1 METMLYCTPEV
12 TEYHEYYAAY
22 VARAAGADVIQ
33 LLAAQMLD
41 TGRFLRRFR
50 DAEAERSPA
59 LGEWTMKEVISHL
72 CDFERVFSYRI
83 LCISRGEDAA
93 LPSFEQDA
101 YVAVSGANARSLASL
116 ADELASL
123 RRSTVLQLHGLP
135 LDAWQRTGV
144 ASGWSISVRA
154 LATVIAGH
162 EQGHLADLR
171 RDYLS

>member
-1 METMLYCTPEV
+1 M
-12 TEYHEYYAAY
+12 
-22 VARAAGADVIQ
+22 
-33 LLAAQMLD
+33 
-41 TGRFLRRFR
+41 
-50 DAEAERSPA
+50 
-59 LGEWTMKEVISHL
+59 
-72 CDFERVFSYRI
+72 
-83 LCISRGEDAA
+83 
-93 LPSFEQDA
+93 PSFEQDA